1 MKKIYF
7 FNGWG
12 MDDSILSNIENST
25 EYTIEIVNFP
35 YVIDIKELS
44 KKQDI
49 IFIAWS
55 FGVYYLNKFLN
66 QNKNIRYY
74 KAIAIN
80 GVPEIIGEYGIN
92 EKMLNLTLSTLN
104 PENLLKFYKNMD
116 IDETFKYS
124 SKKFEEIKK
133 ELLFFKENYTMFEM
147 NKIDYIFIGKYDRI
161 IPRAKQ
167 EKFCKEKN
175 STYEIID
182 CGHYPFSYFK
192 DLSNIIKV

>member
-66 QNKNIRYY
+66 QNKNIKYH

-92 EKMLNLTLSTLN
+92 EKMFNLTLSTLN

-192 DLSNIIKV
+192 DFSNIIKV

>member
-192 DLSNIIKV
+192 DFSNIIKV

>member
-92 EKMLNLTLSTLN
+92 EKMFNLTLSTLN

-192 DLSNIIKV
+192 DFSNIIKV